1 MYKLLL
7 LAAKNNGFGN
17 KLYAL
22 FLMDKNE
29 IVITN
34 ENIRDEIKRE
44 ENKILKIR
52 KEISKMVKWV
62 FFVFFSIVLKDNY

>member
-7 LAAKNNGFGN
+7 LAAKNNGFVN

-52 KEISKMVKWV
+52 KEISKMVK
-62 FFVFFSIVLKDNY
+62 